1 MRTALVL
8 GGTGQIGIPAARR
21 LAKDGWEVTVAARGE
36 AADIRLDRTVPG
48 ELEAAA
54 DGFDLLV
61 DVVPY
66 TSADAMQL
74 ASRFIGMYVNEFTR
88 NYGAIGRAAI
98 RRFLAEA
105 HEKKYIS
112 VPIEIQFVE

>member
-21 LAKDGWEVTVAARGE
+21 LAKEGWDVTIAARGK
-36 AADIRLDRTVPG
+36 AADIQLDRTVPG

-61 DVVPY
+61 DVIPF
-66 TSADAMQL
+66 TSADAQQL
-74 ASRFIGMYVNEFTR
+74 ASL
-88 NYGAIGRAAI
+88 AAEWA
-98 RRFLAEA
+98 R
-105 HEKKYIS
+105 
-112 VPIEIQFVE
+112 